1 MTISDIGM
9 IIFFNLPPVF
19 LTGIIFY
26 LGANWVLQDGRKRE
40 LTRELKKEC
49 NKGGCG
55 CQN

>member
-9 IIFFNLPPVF
+9 ILFFNLPPVF
-19 LTGIIFY
+19 LTGFIFY

-40 LTRELKKEC
+40 LKKEC